1 MTYSWTYENRSIVIY
16 QADTTCWGRPPALL
30 EMWCPQHQ
38 KARKLEPRTYSC
50 WAVLQFFTWEANC
63 AKNNQSEKETERASG
78 EGVPR
83 GSWARLELRARWA
96 ALDNSLRYREKQG
109 TTQENN
115 KLWKELSLFEF
126 QKKKLFLNHIR
137 LYSAFWL
144 DRPASSLLTAVLLL
158 LPRCCLWALVIRASW
173 C

>member
-1 MTYSWTYENRSIVIY
+1 MTYSWTYENRSVVIY

-38 KARKLEPRTYSC
+38 KARKLKLLLSC
-50 WAVLQFFTWEANC
+50 IAIFHLKSKLCEEQPEW
-63 AKNNQSEKETERASG
+63 KGDR
-78 EGVPR
+78 EGFWGR
-83 GSWARLELRARWA
+83 CSQRELGQGA
-96 ALDNSLRYREKQG
+96 ALGNSLRYREKQG
-109 TTQENN
+109 ATQENN
-115 KLWKELSLFEF
+115 ELWKELFLFEF
-126 QKKKLFLNHIR
+126 QKKKLFLNHTR

-144 DRPASSLLTAVLLL
+144 DQPASSALTAVRLL